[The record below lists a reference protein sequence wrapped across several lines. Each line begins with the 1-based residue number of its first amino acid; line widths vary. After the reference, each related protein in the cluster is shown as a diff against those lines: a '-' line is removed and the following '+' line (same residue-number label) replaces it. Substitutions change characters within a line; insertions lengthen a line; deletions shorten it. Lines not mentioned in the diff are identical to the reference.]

1 MAESKYEKDYIK
13 QAHEGCS
20 RHKKEITES
29 SLCGCFYCL
38 EIFSPEEIID
48 WIGADTALCAK
59 CRIDS
64 VVSSKWPIN
73 DPEFLKEM
81 NLYWF

>member
-38 EIFSPEEIID
+38 EIFSP
-48 WIGADTALCAK
+48 
-59 CRIDS
+59 
-64 VVSSKWPIN
+64 
-73 DPEFLKEM
+73 
-81 NLYWF
+81 